1 MDNLKVWKT
10 DYLLECLKKLKL
22 RVGFNRMFC
31 LNKMECLCDEDTID
45 HMHDEL
51 QDRGMFVGKD
61 KIYVV
66 GYMFN
71 GSGTEVALIHKNHPP
86 AQKGLHNGVGGK
98 VEYLEDPLLA
108 MLREFR
114 EETGITV
121 EDMTCK
127 ATELWEKTVV
137 IMGKGWQVHY
147 YKAFSTEIIDQFK
160 SQKTWPTDEY
170 VTVVKVDRLIPH
182 CLYSHVL
189 WTIHMSLASIKFP
202 VVVEDPT
209 PEDE

>member
-1 MDNLKVWKT
+1 MDNLTVWKT

-31 LNKMECLCDEDTID
+31 LNKIERLCDEDTID

-71 GSGTEVALIHKNHPP
+71 DDGTQVVLIHKNHPP
-86 AQKGLHNGVGGK
+86 AQNGLYNGVGGK

-127 ATELWEKTVV
+127 ATELWQNTIV
-137 IMGKGWQVHY
+137 IKGKGWQVY
-147 YKAFSTEIIDQFK
+147 YYRAFSTELVNRLKDQK
-160 SQKTWPTDEY
+160 VWPTDEPI
-170 VTVVKVDRLIPH
+170 KVFYIEETYN
-182 CLYSHVL
+182 LYSHVA

-209 PEDE
+209 PEGE

>member
-22 RVGFNRMFC
+22 RAGFNRMFC
-31 LNKMECLCDEDTID
+31 LNRAECQCDEDLID

-71 GSGTEVALIHKNHPP
+71 DDESQVALIHKNHPP
-86 AQKGLHNGVGGK
+86 AQKGLYNGVGGH

-127 ATELWEKTVV
+127 ATELWKHT
-137 IMGKGWQVHY
+137 ITIKGKGWQVYY
-147 YKAFSTEIIDQFK
+147 YKSTSTELVNRLKD
-160 SQKTWPTDEY
+160 QKTWPTDEPI
-170 VTVVKVDRLIPH
+170 KVFYLDEI
-182 CLYSHVL
+182 YNTYAHVL
-189 WTIHMSLASIKFP
+189 WTIYMSLASIKFP

-209 PEDE
+209 PECA